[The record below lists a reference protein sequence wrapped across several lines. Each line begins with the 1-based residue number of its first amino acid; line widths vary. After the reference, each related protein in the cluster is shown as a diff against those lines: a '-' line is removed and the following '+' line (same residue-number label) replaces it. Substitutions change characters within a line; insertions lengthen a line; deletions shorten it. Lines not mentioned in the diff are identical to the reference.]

1 MTNASVNYSSARVHP
16 RGIRGVFACVVSP
29 GGQASLENGPSA
41 LSQASGRADRVAI
54 GKAWIYKSQKLN
66 FRKYG
71 M

>member
-1 MTNASVNYSSARVHP
+1 MRQSITVVPVCTPEASAGYLLAR
-16 RGIRGVFACVVSP
+16 VVSP

-41 LSQASGRADRVAI
+41 LSQASGRADRMAI

-66 FRKYG
+66 FRKYE